1 VTDLE
6 AAQAIAGNALVVTER
21 DGDRWVA
28 TVCYRVPSG
37 ATRVLGQL
45 FGKTPEAVRQALV
58 DRFA

>member
-1 VTDLE
+1 MTDLE
-6 AAQAIAGNALVVTER
+6 AGQAIAGNAFVVTEP

-45 FGKTPEAVRQALV
+45 FGKTPEAARQALV
-58 DRFA
+58 ERYA